1 MADNKLVAE
10 LRTNFGKGAARKLRA
25 AGKTPAVIY
34 GHGSDPRHITLPAHE
49 IALVLR
55 HKNALIDLDIAGS
68 AQLVLVKSAT
78 KDVVTQV
85 IEHIDLLEIKKGERV
100 HVEVPVHVVGE
111 SLSGTT
117 IDLEHKTLK
126 LEVDATAIPEYVE
139 AVFNKEGA
147 GFHLMAKDI
156 KIPAGAKL
164 DLEPDSLVASV
175 IVTAAGKNEE
185 PVAAEAA
192 APAADAK
199 AGEAKAGDAKAGDA
213 KAGDA
218 KAE

>member
-1 MADNKLVAE
+1 MAENKLVAE
-10 LRTNFGKGAARKLRA
+10 VRTNFGKGAARKFRA

-55 HKNALIDLDIAGS
+55 HKNALIDLDIAGTP
-68 AQLVLVKSAT
+68 QLVLVKSAT

-85 IEHIDLLEIKKGERV
+85 IEHVDLMEIKKGERV
-100 HVEVPVHVVGE
+100 KVEVPVHVVGE

-139 AVFNKEGA
+139 AIFNKEGA
-147 GFHLMAKDI
+147 GFHLLAKDI
-156 KIPAGAKL
+156 KIPAGATL
-164 DLEPDSLVASV
+164 DIAPDVLVAAVV
-175 IVTAAGKNEE
+175 ITAAGQTEE
-185 PVAAEAA
+185 PAA
-192 APAADAK
+192 APADAEAPEAAK
-199 AGEAKAGDAKAGDA
+199 ETEAKA
-213 KAGDA
+213 
-218 KAE
+218 E

>member
-1 MADNKLVAE
+1 MAENKLVAE

-68 AQLVLVKSAT
+68 PQLVLVKSAT

-85 IEHIDLLEIKKGERV
+85 IEHIDLMEIKKGERV
-100 HVEVPVHVVGE
+100 HVEVPVHIVGE

-147 GFHLMAKDI
+147 GFHLLAKDI

-164 DLEPDSLVASV
+164 DLEPDELVASV
-175 IVTAAGKNEE
+175 MITAAGKNEE
-185 PVAAEAA
+185 PAAAEAA

-199 AGEAKAGDAKAGDA
+199 APEAKA
-213 KAGDA
+213 
-218 KAE
+218 E

>member
-1 MADNKLVAE
+1 MAENKLVAE
-10 LRTNFGKGAARKLRA
+10 VRTNFGKGAARKFRA

-34 GHGSDPRHITLPAHE
+34 GHGSDPMHTTLPAHE

-55 HKNALIDLDIAGS
+55 HKNALIDLDIAGTP
-68 AQLVLVKSAT
+68 QLVLVKSAT
-78 KDVVTQV
+78 KDVVTHI
-85 IEHIDLLEIKKGERV
+85 IEHVDLIEIKKGERV

-147 GFHLMAKDI
+147 GFHLLAKDI
-156 KIPAGAKL
+156 KIPEGAIL
-164 DLEPDSLVASV
+164 DIAPDVLVAGVV
-175 IVTAAGKNEE
+175 ITAAGATEE
-185 PVAAEAA
+185 PVAEPTDAEAA
-192 APAADAK
+192 EAEK
-199 AGEAKAGDAKAGDA
+199 ETEAKA
-213 KAGDA
+213 
-218 KAE
+218 E

>member
-10 LRTNFGKGAARKLRA
+10 VRTNFGKGAARKFRA

-34 GHGSDPRHITLPAHE
+34 GHGSEPRHITLPAHE

-55 HKNALIDLDIAGS
+55 HKNALIDLDINGTP
-68 AQLVLVKSAT
+68 QLVLVKSAS

-85 IEHIDLLEIKKGERV
+85 IEHVDLMEIKKGERV

-117 IDLEHKTLK
+117 IDLEHKTLR
-126 LEVDATAIPEYVE
+126 LEVDATTIPEYVE

-147 GFHLMAKDI
+147 GFHLLAKDI
-156 KIPAGAKL
+156 KIPAGATL
-164 DLEPDSLVASV
+164 DLAPDELVASV
-175 IVTAAGKNEE
+175 IITAAGKNEE
-185 PVAAEAA
+185 SSAPAAEAA
-192 APAADAK
+192 AKPADAK
-199 AGEAKAGDAKAGDA
+199 AE
-213 KAGDA
+213 
-218 KAE
+218 